1 VNDNHSNCLLTII
14 RWETEEWTIRLSS
27 DIKRVHKPS
36 KTPLRIL
43 DLCTG
48 SGCIALALA
57 HRLPPNSAQILAAD
71 KSLDAILLA
80 RRNKHFNKT
89 RLRNQVRFF
98 QANVMRESFITRVQQ
113 LCRLMSGD
121 PVDTGHVDIIVSNP
135 PYVDRDVY
143 TTLDPDVRLWEDR
156 CALVVDSGDCDLFY
170 HKIGQLANAIL
181 RPSWIPHAGIPNLNM
196 EIGDD
201 RQGQR
206 VKRWMQQNLK
216 VDVVKD
222 MSAKGRLITITS
234 VI

>member
-1 VNDNHSNCLLTII
+1 
-14 RWETEEWTIRLSS
+14 
-27 DIKRVHKPS
+27 
-36 KTPLRIL
+36 
-43 DLCTG
+43 
-48 SGCIALALA
+48 
-57 HRLPPNSAQILAAD
+57 
-71 KSLDAILLA
+71 
-80 RRNKHFNKT
+80 
-89 RLRNQVRFF
+89 
-98 QANVMRESFITRVQQ
+98 MRESFITRVQQ

-143 TTLDPDVRLWEDR
+143 TALDSDVRSWEDR